1 MKTTNEMLTKYRNLI
16 SKNQI
21 KEPSKSSNKLSV
33 YNDEEEKKKD
43 LEKNKPI
50 LQEIKNRP
58 SSSFTS
64 LLQRFENKKF
74 TNNKEI
80 YSVETHE
87 LNKLKKNQETC
98 SDNNQE
104 SIKKFPSKIINNECF
119 IKGNNTSKELPSV
132 SNKLIENISSNVETK
147 KASSVINHNEDTT
160 RLTVNELIKLNEER
174 LKDCNKKLSSNQI
187 LHNKFGFNIDEIFNG
202 KNRETIGLTQNV
214 SRIKNF
220 IKLLK
225 EEKKGKIKQEDLAH
239 VKELI
244 DYYEKK
250 LETTK
255 KRKTCSSDDKKQ
267 RNTINENRFQSNRNH
282 QVSIIKE
289 EDEENSL
296 YNSSI
301 IILI

>member
-87 LNKLKKNQETC
+87 LNKLKKNQRT
-98 SDNNQE
+98 
-104 SIKKFPSKIINNECF
+104 
-119 IKGNNTSKELPSV
+119 
-132 SNKLIENISSNVETK
+132 
-147 KASSVINHNEDTT
+147 
-160 RLTVNELIKLNEER
+160 
-174 LKDCNKKLSSNQI
+174 
-187 LHNKFGFNIDEIFNG
+187 
-202 KNRETIGLTQNV
+202 
-214 SRIKNF
+214 
-220 IKLLK
+220 
-225 EEKKGKIKQEDLAH
+225 
-239 VKELI
+239 
-244 DYYEKK
+244 
-250 LETTK
+250 
-255 KRKTCSSDDKKQ
+255 
-267 RNTINENRFQSNRNH
+267 
-282 QVSIIKE
+282 
-289 EDEENSL
+289 
-296 YNSSI
+296 
-301 IILI
+301 